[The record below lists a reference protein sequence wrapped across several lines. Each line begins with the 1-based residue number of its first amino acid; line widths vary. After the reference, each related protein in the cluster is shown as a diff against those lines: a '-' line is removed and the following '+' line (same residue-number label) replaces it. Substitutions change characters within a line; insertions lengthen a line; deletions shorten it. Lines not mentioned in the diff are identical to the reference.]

1 MNSIPSGKSLNQ
13 LPDTVFKI
21 SVLIDE
27 NSFSVTRISNHAV
40 DMASFNR
47 FQTKTSW
54 LRNYTTNS
62 FCINSRN
69 WVINVY
75 DDIIKWKYFLCYS
88 PFVRGIHRSPVDSPH
103 KGQWRGT
110 FMFSLICVW
119 TNDWT
124 SNRDAGDLRHHSTQC
139 DVTVMIRYWLVAENF
154 RTSSCIHEVLWI
166 CQFDKSRPSCM
177 DTHPSIYTICRCD
190 QHIIYIH
197 SVICRKIEAI
207 YSATF
212 KHMHLVI
219 TAMSEWARWRLKS
232 PASRPCGEFTGDR
245 WIPRTNGQYRG
256 KCFHLMTSSYC
267 QFPTFISMSQP

>member
-1 MNSIPSGKSLNQ
+1 METFSVLLALCQGNPPVTDSEVSLFTQKELRYCGWKLHTSMNSIPSGKSLNQ

-21 SVLIDE
+21 SVLIDG

-54 LRNYTTNS
+54 LRNSTTSS

-75 DDIIKWKYFLCYS
+75 DDIIKWKYFLCYC

-110 FMFSLICVW
+110 FMFSLICIW

-124 SNRDAGDLRHHSTQC
+124 NNRDAGDLRHHCTQY

-154 RTSSCIHEVLWI
+154 MTSSCIHEVLLI
-166 CQFDKSRPSCM
+166 CQFNKSRPSCM
-177 DTHPSIYTICRCD
+177 DTHPSIHPLHY
-190 QHIIYIH
+190 
-197 SVICRKIEAI
+197 
-207 YSATF
+207 
-212 KHMHLVI
+212 L
-219 TAMSEWARWRLKS
+219 
-232 PASRPCGEFTGDR
+232 
-245 WIPRTNGQYRG
+245 
-256 KCFHLMTSSYC
+256 
-267 QFPTFISMSQP
+267 